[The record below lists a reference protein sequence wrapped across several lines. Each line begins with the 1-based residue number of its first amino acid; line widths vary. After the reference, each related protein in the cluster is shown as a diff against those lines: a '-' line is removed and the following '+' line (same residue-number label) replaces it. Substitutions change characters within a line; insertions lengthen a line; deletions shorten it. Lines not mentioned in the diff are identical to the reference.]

1 MATKAGEEGY
11 RRRIMY
17 RAEVG
22 VRCGVRREETLEEKE
37 VEGEGEVRSW
47 RGVRRSLAMVMRRP
61 KEEGSDRRVL
71 N

>member
-1 MATKAGEEGY
+1 
-11 RRRIMY
+11 
-17 RAEVG
+17 

-61 KEEGSDRRVL
+61 KEEGSERKEENWETSSAEAEMPDCMVGDYS
-71 N
+71 